1 MFKKF
6 TSRHFVIHPIDL
18 IFCCILINKDGKI
31 TSTSAFPT
39 VFTPGYDVTIAANDG
54 HTTVGGKLWS
64 IHVKGI
70 PSN

>member
-1 MFKKF
+1 MSKKF
-6 TSRHFVIHPIDL
+6 TSRNFVIHLIDS
-18 IFCCILINKDGKI
+18 IFCCILIKDGKI

-39 VFTPGYDVTIAANDG
+39 VFTPGYDVIIAANDG

-70 PSN
+70 PIL